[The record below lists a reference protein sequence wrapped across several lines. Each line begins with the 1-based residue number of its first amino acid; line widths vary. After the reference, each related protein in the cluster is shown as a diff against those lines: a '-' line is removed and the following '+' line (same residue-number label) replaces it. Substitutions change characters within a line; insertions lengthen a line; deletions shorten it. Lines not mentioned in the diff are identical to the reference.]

1 MEACECAGM
10 CVEEANDFKW
20 PRNAR
25 GNLNSKNAPS
35 LDSPRIE
42 WMTNPVGR
50 RCPSPQAHRVDTT
63 WSVYDV

>member
-10 CVEEANDFKW
+10 CRRGKRLQVAK
-20 PRNAR
+20 NAR
-25 GNLNSKNAPS
+25 GDLNSKNAHC

-50 RCPSPQAHRVDTT
+50 GCPSPQARRVDTT